1 MSDKITDGTATRLGL
16 ALLDNL
22 GELEKYEQIFNYVK
36 SAVQRKSSW
45 QEGCWDEK
53 NGKKVFDN

>member
-16 ALLDNL
+16 PLLVNL

-36 SAVQRKSSW
+36 SAVQRKFS
-45 QEGCWDEK
+45 
-53 NGKKVFDN
+53 